1 MAIKKSELYSSI
13 WASCDELRGG
23 MDASQYK
30 DYVLTL
36 LFVKYVS
43 DKYENDPDGLIEIP
57 EDGSFKDMIAL
68 KHNKGIG
75 DKMNTIIGAL
85 AKANDLV
92 GVIDVADFNDDE
104 KLGKGQEMVDRL
116 TKLIAIFEKP
126 ALDFSKNRA
135 GGDDILGDAFEYLMK
150 NFATESGKSKGQF
163 YTPSEVSRVL
173 AKVLEIKEPKNS
185 TTFYDPTCGSG
196 SLLLKVI
203 DEADGKGSIYGQEK
217 DVTTAALARM
227 NMILHGIEGHE
238 IHRGQSTLS
247 DPFFKDKNGYLRT
260 FDYVVANPPFSSKNW
275 TNGFD
280 PQNDIYGRFEI
291 DEEAS
296 EKTGKTIYKIP
307 PEKNGDY
314 AFLLH
319 ILKSLKSTGKGACI
333 LPHGVLFR
341 GNAEAEI
348 RKSLIQRGY
357 IKGIIGLP
365 ANLFFGTG
373 IPACVIVLD
382 KEGAD
387 ERKHIFM
394 IDASK
399 CFIKDGNKN
408 RLREQ
413 DIHKIVD
420 IFTKQTDV
428 PKYSRLVSIEEIC
441 DPKNDYNLNIPRYID
456 SQEPEDIQDIEAHLL
471 GGIPNTDID
480 ALNEYWEVYPS
491 LKHELFNA
499 NNREKYSDLKIDK
512 EAVKQTIFN
521 HPEFTTFS
529 KEMDEVFETWKTKNT
544 QILKALKKGIKPKE
558 VIYRISED
566 ILTTYTSKPLM
577 DKYDVYQHLMDYWN
591 EVMQDDCYLISV
603 EGWKAELTI
612 TKQTKTV
619 TEWDCDLVPKSLVID
634 RYFLAEKQAIEQLE
648 AKKETNA
655 SEITELEEN
664 LPDGVEEDDWIL
676 NEVKN
681 DKGKITKTLVD
692 DKMRDLKIEIMKIPD
707 TKNKK
712 EINKIIKDT
721 FDKAKCTDENAETF
735 AKLDVLQNYIDL
747 VDKDTQV
754 KAKIK
759 KALADLDRKV
769 IERYKTL
776 TEDEIKQLV
785 VDDKWM
791 TVLERDIKTEMERIS
806 QRLTQRIKELAERYE
821 TPLPKQTS
829 DVADLEEK
837 VNAHLQKMG
846 FVWN

>member
-1 MAIKKSELYSSI
+1 MAIKKSELYSSV

-43 DKYENDPDGLIEIP
+43 DKYENDPDGFEVP
-57 EDGSFKDMIAL
+57 EGGSFKDMVAL
-68 KHNKGIG
+68 KHNKEIG

-85 AKANDLV
+85 AKANNLV

-104 KLGKGQEMVDRL
+104 KLGKGQEMIDRL
-116 TKLIAIFEKP
+116 TRLIAIFEKP

-163 YTPSEVSRVL
+163 YTPGEVSRVM
-173 AKVLEIKEPKNS
+173 AKILGIKEPKNS

-203 DEADGKGSIYGQEK
+203 DEADGRGSIYGQEK
-217 DVTTAALARM
+217 DVATAALARM

-247 DPFFKDKNGYLRT
+247 DPFFKDKDGYLRT

-275 TNGFD
+275 VNGFD
-280 PQNDIYGRFEI
+280 PQNDLYGRFEK
-291 DEEAS
+291 DEEESA
-296 EKTGKTIYKIP
+296 KTGKAIYKTP

-341 GNAEAEI
+341 GNSEAEI

-382 KEGAD
+382 KEGAG

-399 CFIKDGNKN
+399 GFIKDGNKN

-420 IFTKQTDV
+420 VFTKQTNV
-428 PKYSRLVSIEEIC
+428 PKYSRLVSIEEIS

-456 SQEPEDIQDIEAHLL
+456 SKETMDIQDIEAHLL
-471 GGIPNTDID
+471 GGIPNADID

-491 LKHELFNA
+491 LKSELFNSGRA
-499 NNREKYSDLKIDK
+499 NYCDLKIEKDL
-512 EAVKQTIFN
+512 VKATIFN
-521 HPEFTTFS
+521 HPEFTAFS
-529 KEMDEVFETWKTKNT
+529 KEMDDVFETWKTKNT
-544 QILKALKKGIKPKE
+544 QILKSLEKGFKPKQL
-558 VIYRISED
+558 IHRISEN
-566 ILTTYTSKPLM
+566 ILATYTGHALI

-591 EVMQDDCYLISV
+591 NVMQDDCYYLAA
-603 EGWKAELTI
+603 EGWKAGLTI

-619 TEWDCDLVPKSLVID
+619 TEWDCDLAPKSLVID
-634 RYFLAEKQAIEQLE
+634 RYFLTEKKALEQLE
-648 AKKETNA
+648 AEKESVVSQIA
-655 SEITELEEN
+655 ELEEEHN
-664 LPDGVEEDDWIL
+664 TEEGFFAEL
-676 NEVKN
+676 
-681 DKGKITKTLVD
+681 DKVNKANVQKRLKAIDTPKLKT
-692 DKMRDLKIEIMKIPD
+692 
-707 TKNKK
+707 
-712 EINKIIKDT
+712 
-721 FDKAKCTDENAETF
+721 ENAEEIKVLK
-735 AKLDVLQNYIDL
+735 AYLKLIDEQAAIN
-747 VDKDTQV
+747 KM
-754 KAKIK
+754 IK
-759 KALADLDRKV
+759 NAVADLDKKV
-769 IERYKTL
+769 IARYKTL
-776 TEDEIKQLV
+776 TVDEIKQLV

-791 TVLERDIKTEMERIS
+791 TVLERELKTEMERIS

-821 TPLPKQTS
+821 TPLPRQTAV
-829 DVADLEEK
+829 VADLEAK

-846 FVWN
+846 FVWK